1 VSDDRRVERVATDT
15 RDAAP
20 RTDAG
25 GRGARGGRGRGRK
38 RATPLQFYREVVAEL
53 RKVNYPGRSELVTYV
68 IVVLVFVTCMVA
80 LTASLDFGL
89 TKLVLAVF
97 G

>member
-20 RTDAG
+20 RTEAG
-25 GRGARGGRGRGRK
+25 GRGARGGRGRR

-68 IVVLVFVTCMVA
+68 IVVLVFVTFMVA
-80 LTASLDFGL
+80 LTSSLDFGL